1 MGDWG
6 GRSRTCFW
14 SGSWG
19 SWSLW
24 SNSSHTMVT
33 AAGATRL
40 LYRHQKSMHCIYTQI
55 LWLFNALLTPLA
67 RLSASASPWLS
78 LKPPA
83 SYLECKPR
91 RCFQPIKILQFYWCY
106 FVIGRGILQP
116 LLEFST
122 QSPPQIAFNQYTN
135 RKNESRCLYL
145 HSDWVGKTDVWVGL
159 AHPCPCLEPALPIY
173 IKQWGRCLN
182 RHRNIS
188 VSWIDQPID
197 LNVCVRDLHK
207 CIHM

>member
-24 SNSSHTMVT
+24 SNSKHTMVT

-55 LWLFNALLTPLA
+55 LWLLTLFIACETVSVCFSVTVTEAA
-67 RLSASASPWLS
+67 RFVSVNRAVAFSQSKYCNFTGVILWLVGAFYSPYS
-78 LKPPA
+78 N
-83 SYLECKPR
+83 
-91 RCFQPIKILQFYWCY
+91 
-106 FVIGRGILQP
+106 
-116 LLEFST
+116 FST

-159 AHPCPCLEPALPIY
+159 AHPCPCLEPALRPRFPDL
-173 IKQWGRCLN
+173 QLNHRC
-182 RHRNIS
+182 HVFS
-188 VSWIDQPID
+188 GKSFFFF
-197 LNVCVRDLHK
+197 
-207 CIHM
+207 